1 MGVDSPSKANEQDIN
16 ESKKSNFSRALL
28 ASVAIGVAG
37 SFIIV
42 PLTYLQMVATL
53 AHSYAVA
60 ATLGLWVIPCLLP
73 LILVKR
79 GGSAIIACAAI
90 GVISAVTTPFGM
102 SAIPA
107 LLFEGLIVE
116 IPFLV
121 TLYRKWST
129 LQYFVSS
136 VLLGGLMGYMVPTTL
151 GISESGLGLPLSCM
165 AISTVSSL
173 AGTWLSL
180 FIAKKIQHRGVLII
194 SSEATHM

>member
-79 GGSAIIACAAI
+79 GVGNTC
-90 GVISAVTTPFGM
+90 VV
-102 SAIPA
+102 
-107 LLFEGLIVE
+107 V
-116 IPFLV
+116 
-121 TLYRKWST
+121 
-129 LQYFVSS
+129 
-136 VLLGGLMGYMVPTTL
+136 
-151 GISESGLGLPLSCM
+151 
-165 AISTVSSL
+165 
-173 AGTWLSL
+173 
-180 FIAKKIQHRGVLII
+180 
-194 SSEATHM
+194 